1 MGRLPAVTGGGSTAS
16 KMEQEGKATGPSGT
30 AGLPKSNLTGTGL
43 PWLYKKGNPVFQFK
57 NNGVDGVR
65 SRIINKLLSFQY
77 RLGKLIGRKKA
88 SHICIF
94 IERTFTNLFGR
105 EVYCDG
111 K

>member
-1 MGRLPAVTGGGSTAS
+1 VG
-16 KMEQEGKATGPSGT
+16 
-30 AGLPKSNLTGTGL
+30 
-43 PWLYKKGNPVFQFK
+43 GNPVFQFK
-57 NNGVDGVR
+57 DNGVGAVR
-65 SRIINKLLSFQY
+65 STIINKLLSFQY

-88 SHICIF
+88 SHIGIF